1 MCGKV
6 KKQSSIH
13 KKTAMVVVLA
23 YFFVTTA
30 VDLFHTES
38 CAAGQSSRR
47 AANAILDNDPCPACM
62 FKAGSNSVEPVCQS
76 PLVGLDID
84 LLAQPVLH
92 STLALRTQW
101 TSSVMLRAPPS
112 SAVS

>member
-1 MCGKV
+1 MCGNL
-6 KKQSSIH
+6 KKQLSIH
-13 KKTAMVVVLA
+13 KIAAIVLVVS
-23 YFFVTTA
+23 YSSVTTA
-30 VDLFHTES
+30 VDLFHSES

-84 LLAQPVLH
+84 LLAQPLLH
-92 STLALRTQW
+92 STSVLRTQW